1 MRLKLFRA
9 ASMVEAMAQLRAAL
23 GPEAVILDSRRVPGG
38 GVEVTAALGRSAEP
52 PAWTTEAPADP
63 AEPWLI
69 PPQPAAPPP
78 PPTLPHLARHNLP
91 AALAARLRPGR
102 LAEGLRAGLT
112 FAPLPDGLARPVLLA
127 GPPGA
132 GKTLSCAKLATR
144 GVLAGAS
151 PLVVTTDGARAGAA
165 EQLAAFTRLLGL
177 TLAVAPEAAVLARAM
192 ARRRPGQPTLVDTAG
207 CDPFDAAQAARL
219 RALAQ
224 AADADILVVLP
235 AGLDREEA
243 AELAAAYVAL
253 GARHLLPTR
262 LDGARRLGG
271 ILAAAAAGLALAEAG
286 TGPGAADGL
295 TPIDADWLARRLDP
309 SPGAEPLP

>member
-9 ASMVEAMAQLRAAL
+9 ASMAEAMAQLRAAL

-52 PAWTTEAPADP
+52 PAWAAEAPADP
-63 AEPWLI
+63 AEPRLI
-69 PPQPAAPPP
+69 PP
-78 PPTLPHLARHNLP
+78 PPTPPHLARHNLP

-102 LAEGLRAGLT
+102 LAEGLDACLR

-144 GVLAGAS
+144 SVLAGAS
-151 PLVVTTDGARAGAA
+151 PLVVTTDGDRAGAT

-177 TLAVAPEAAVLARAM
+177 TLAVAPEPAVLARAM
-192 ARRRPGQPTLVDTAG
+192 ARRQPGQPTLVDTAG
-207 CDPFDAAQAARL
+207 CDPFNAAQAARL

-224 AADADILVVLP
+224 AADAEILVVLP

-243 AELAAAYVAL
+243 AELGAAFAAL

-286 TGPGAADGL
+286 TGPGVADGL
-295 TPIDADWLARRLDP
+295 TPIDAAWLARRLEP
-309 SPGAEPLP
+309 PLAAEPLA